1 MRTRKSSAT
10 STPVKLQ
17 RSAKQEPPRTPLK
30 EVRKNSVSIPSL
42 LTPERALELR
52 GVMKAEGL
60 GQQGRSRSAGENARA
75 VLQLNRLLSPQS
87 PLRLLKRSLS
97 YNAVVKV
104 VAAGEATTPDHIRQ
118 IHIRAVSNESLEP
131 PEVKRIKRDDP

>member
-1 MRTRKSSAT
+1 MKS
-10 STPVKLQ
+10 
-17 RSAKQEPPRTPLK
+17 
-30 EVRKNSVSIPSL
+30 
-42 LTPERALELR
+42 
-52 GVMKAEGL
+52 EGL

-87 PLRLLKRSLS
+87 PLMKRTLS
-97 YNAVVKV
+97 YDAVVKV